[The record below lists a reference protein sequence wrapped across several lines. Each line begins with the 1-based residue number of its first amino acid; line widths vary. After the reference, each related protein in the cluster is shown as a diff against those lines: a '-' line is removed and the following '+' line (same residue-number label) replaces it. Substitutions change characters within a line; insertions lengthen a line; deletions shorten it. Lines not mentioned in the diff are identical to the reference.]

1 MARRAPLAVRDIAE
15 RIAPLLERV
24 LSQRT
29 CMTYRLYAGWL
40 AEKIG
45 AAQPQARAV
54 AEAAA
59 AEAKRRGFYAVLVYD
74 RRDHRYSLV
83 ITRSREYAEE
93 LARGGDGCDAWLL

>member
-1 MARRAPLAVRDIAE
+1 MARQAPLAVRDIAK
-15 RIAPLLERV
+15 RVAPILEQV
-24 LSQRT
+24 LSRR
-29 CMTYRLYAGWL
+29 CMTYRLHASWL
-40 AEKIG
+40 VKKVG
-45 AAQPQARAV
+45 ATQTQARAV

-83 ITRSREYAEE
+83 ITRSKEYAEE